1 MKPERIDHVALWIPD
16 RRAVTARVL
25 RFFDLRVLEDENDF
39 TLLGSDMQLGKLTLF
54 DAPGPRDESQL
65 MHVAFRTPH
74 GDEVKDVEVGDA
86 LHLLRMPRPE
96 ESSATDLD
104 HVALRVPDDQTSA
117 AQWAALGFEQVEPRI
132 EPSARL
138 RLGDT
143 HLELHP
149 GTALPTDRPLLNH
162 IGLLVESIDA
172 YVDGTAGIDLEILE
186 TVEAEHSRSV
196 FVQGPNDV
204 RLEFIE
210 PVASVEEQR
219 VVPHSARRA

>member
-1 MKPERIDHVALWIPD
+1 MKAERIDHVALWIPD
-16 RRAVTARVL
+16 RKAVAVRVM
-25 RFFDLRVLEDENDF
+25 RFFDVQVLEEEADF
-39 TLLGSDMQLGKLTLF
+39 TLLGSDMELGKLTLF

-86 LHLLRMPRPE
+86 LHLLRMPRSE

-104 HVALRVPDDQTSA
+104 HVALRASDNETSA
-117 AQWAALGFEQVEPRI
+117 AHWVALGFELVEPRI

-138 RLGDT
+138 RLGDS

-149 GTALPTDRPLLNH
+149 GTALPTETPLLNH
-162 IGLLVESIDA
+162 IGLRVESIDP
-172 YVDGTAGIDLEILE
+172 YLDGSAEIDLEILE
-186 TVEAEHSRSV
+186 TVQAVHSRSV

-210 PVASVEEQR
+210 LVESFDDQQAT
-219 VVPHSARRA
+219 PLSAKHT